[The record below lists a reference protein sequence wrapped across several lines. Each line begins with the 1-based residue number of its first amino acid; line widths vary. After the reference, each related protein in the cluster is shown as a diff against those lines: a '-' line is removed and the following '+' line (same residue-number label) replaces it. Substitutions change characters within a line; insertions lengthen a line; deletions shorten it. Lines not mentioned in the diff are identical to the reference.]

1 MSGLL
6 SYFKK
11 RNNNSAA
18 IARDRLSVL
27 IATDRHLDTGAN
39 SFLPQMREEILAV
52 IAKYI
57 NIDRNE
63 VKVMMER
70 NEGIDMLEIDIPLK

>member
-6 SYFKK
+6 AFFKK
-11 RNNNSAA
+11 RNNSAA

>member
-11 RNNNSAA
+11 RNNSASL
-18 IARDRLSVL
+18 ARDRLSVL
-27 IATDRHLDTGAN
+27 IASDRHFDNSTG

-52 IAKYI
+52 IAK
-57 NIDRNE
+57 
-63 VKVMMER
+63 K
-70 NEGIDMLEIDIPLK
+70 KQ

>member
-1 MSGLL
+1 MAGLL

-11 RNNNSAA
+11 RNNSAA

-27 IATDRHLDTGAN
+27 IASDRHFDSGST

-57 NIDRNE
+57 DIDRNE

-70 NEGIDMLEIDIPLK
+70 NDGIDMLEIDIPLK